1 MMYYRLN
8 GRREALPAGLTIKT
22 LIENLGYI
30 GERIALEINGDVLPY
45 TAAKDRTISH
55 EDKIEI
61 VCFVGGG

>member
-8 GRREALPAGLTIKT
+8 GRREALPAGLTIKA
-22 LIENLGYI
+22 LIEKLGYI

-45 TAAKDRTISH
+45 TAAKDRTVNH